1 MLSWNEIRTRAAQFS
16 REWADAHY
24 EKGET
29 RSFYNDFF
37 DVFGIKRR
45 KVASFESLVNALG
58 DKRGYMD
65 LFWKGML
72 LVEHKS
78 AGRSL
83 IKAKQQA
90 LDYFPGLK
98 DAELPRYLLLSD
110 FQHFELYDLDE
121 DTEVRFAL
129 SELEHHVEH
138 FGFII
143 GLQKRIFREQDP
155 VNIHAAETLGRL
167 HDALKQSGY
176 TGDNLQWLLV
186 RLVFC
191 LFADDTGIFPERGSF
206 RDWIERESREDGTN
220 LGRILNELFDILD
233 TPTEKR
239 QTHLDETLNG
249 FPYINGELFTRP
261 LRMPA
266 FNRAMRDTLLDASAF
281 DWSKISPAIF
291 GSLFQSVMEAPE
303 RRQSG
308 AHYTSEGNILKL
320 IQPLFMDELNGEFV
334 KIQAQKQKAPR
345 ERALQAF
352 LHKLANIT
360 VFDPACGCGN
370 FLIVACRELRLLEMQ
385 VLKSLYPVL
394 QLKITEY
401 NRLINVDQFY
411 GIELGEFSARI
422 AEVALWMMD
431 HIMNVEL
438 GRTFGEDF
446 IRIPLRTSPHIICGD
461 ALELDWQQILPADQ
475 CSYVLGN
482 PPFVGAKYQTPVQR
496 EQVRKIAQLPGS
508 GGTLDYVTAWFLK
521 AGEYVNKSPS
531 LSGRGVGAREQPK
544 PNIAFVATNSISQG
558 EQVAQLWPLLFDK
571 YQLDLQFAHRTFAWG
586 SDARG
591 MAHVHVVIVGLA
603 HTSQSTRPKRLFNYE
618 TPKSGPVESRH
629 QALSAY
635 LFPGDGLDN
644 PQMVVREAPRSLM
657 GYPPLIIGS
666 KPIDD
671 GQYIFSAEEK
681 EVFLQAEPDA
691 ESFLRPFAG
700 AQEFINGTTRWIL
713 ALHSASPQQLN
724 QLPAVKQRMQAV
736 QAFRQRSKSKPTRQ
750 LAQTPTLYHVNV
762 IPERPFLVVPRV
774 SSERREYVPIGWLEP
789 PVIPNDAVLL
799 ILDAQLWHFAILTSR
814 MHMAWMRQ
822 FGGRLESRYRYSA
835 GLVYNPFP
843 WPDGLA
849 DDSKAQKTLS
859 SLAQTILDARAAFAD
874 STLAQLYNPVTMPPI
889 LRRAHTALDA
899 SVERLYSRSGFS
911 SDADRIAHLF
921 ARYTQRVQRQP
932 PLLPETPRPRRGRR
946 GEQGTRHR

>member
-29 RSFYNDFF
+29 QSFYNDFF

-45 KVASFESLVNALG
+45 KVASFEAPVKTLG

-83 IKAKQQA
+83 IRAKQQA

-129 SELEHHVEH
+129 SELEHNVEH
-138 FGFII
+138 FGFVI
-143 GLQKRIFREQDP
+143 GLQKRTFREQDP

-167 HDALKQSGY
+167 HDALKASGY
-176 TGDNLQWLLV
+176 GGEHLQWLLV

-191 LFADDTGIFPERGSF
+191 LFADDTGIFSERGSF
-206 RDWIERESREDGTN
+206 RDWIERESREDGAN
-220 LGRILNELFDILD
+220 LGRVLNELFDILD
-233 TPTEKR
+233 TPAEKR
-239 QTHLDETLNG
+239 QIHLDETLNG
-249 FPYINGELFTRP
+249 FPYINGELFSRP

-266 FNRAMRDTLLDASAF
+266 FNRAMRDTLLEASAF

-291 GSLFQSVMEAPE
+291 GSLFQSVMDAPE

-320 IQPLFMDELNGEFV
+320 IQPLFMDELYAEFA

-352 LHKLANIT
+352 LHKLATIT

-370 FLIVACRELRLLEMQ
+370 FLIIAYRELRLLEMQ
-385 VLKSLYPVL
+385 VLRALYPVL
-394 QLKITEY
+394 QLKITEF

-411 GIELGEFSARI
+411 GIELGEFPARI

-446 IRIPLRTSPHIICGD
+446 IRIPLKTSPHIICGD

-482 PPFVGAKYQTPVQR
+482 PPFVGAKYQTPAQR

-508 GGTLDYVTAWFLK
+508 GGTLDYVAAWFLK
-521 AGEYVNKSPS
+521 AGEYVNIHSPFP
-531 LSGRGVGAREQPK
+531 QPK
-544 PNIAFVATNSISQG
+544 PTIAFVATNSISQG
-558 EQVAQLWPLLFDK
+558 EQVAQLWPLLFDR
-571 YQLDLQFAHRTFAWG
+571 YQLDIQFAHRTFAWG

-603 HTSQSTRPKRLFNYE
+603 HRCQTVPLKRLFNYE

-629 QALSAY
+629 QALTAY

-657 GYPPLIIGS
+657 GYPPLMIGS

-671 GQYIFSAEEK
+671 GQYIFSTEEK
-681 EVFLQAEPDA
+681 EAFLQAEPGA
-691 ESFLRPFAG
+691 ESFMRPFMG

-713 ALHSASPQQLN
+713 ALHNASPQQLN
-724 QLPAVKQRMQAV
+724 QLPDVKQRMQAV
-736 QAFRQRSKSKPTRQ
+736 QTFRQNSKSKPTQQ

-762 IPERPFLVVPRV
+762 IPERPFLV
-774 SSERREYVPIGWLEP
+774 IP
-789 PVIPNDAVLL
+789 P
-799 ILDAQLWHFAILTSR
+799 
-814 MHMAWMRQ
+814 RQ
-822 FGGRLESRYRYSA
+822 FR
-835 GLVYNPFP
+835 
-843 WPDGLA
+843 
-849 DDSKAQKTLS
+849 
-859 SLAQTILDARAAFAD
+859 
-874 STLAQLYNPVTMPPI
+874 
-889 LRRAHTALDA
+889 
-899 SVERLYSRSGFS
+899 
-911 SDADRIAHLF
+911 
-921 ARYTQRVQRQP
+921 
-932 PLLPETPRPRRGRR
+932 TP
-946 GEQGTRHR
+946 